1 MSKSTLPAL
10 NERLPI
16 DFPHTDHTSLPL
28 PTLENVEALLEAYQ
42 LEIARP
48 LLNADDFAPF
58 FGDRYHA
65 NCGEH
70 VRDCHRARLQGLCV
84 LNGISISF
92 DSVGR
97 YCQLLGLQ
105 TEDQERRAANSRR
118 LVRGGAL

>member
-1 MSKSTLPAL
+1 MPKQLPAL
-10 NERLPI
+10 DKTLAIKLPHI
-16 DFPHTDHTSLPL
+16 DHSGAPL

-70 VRDCHRARLQGLCV
+70 VRDCHRARLQGLCA
-84 LNGISISF
+84 LNGINISF
-92 DSVGR
+92 DNIGR

-105 TEDQERRAANSRR
+105 IEDQERRAANTRR
-118 LVRGGAL
+118 LSRGGAL

>member
-1 MSKSTLPAL
+1 MSNSTLPAL
-10 NERLPI
+10 NKRQPI
-16 DFPHTDHTSLPL
+16 DFPHTDHDGYPL

-42 LEIARP
+42 IEIARP

-70 VRDCHRARLQGLCV
+70 VRDCHRARLQGLCA
-84 LNGISISF
+84 LNDMNISF
-92 DSVGR
+92 DSAGR

-105 TEDQERRAANSRR
+105 IEDQERRAANTRR
-118 LVRGGAL
+118 LSRGGAL